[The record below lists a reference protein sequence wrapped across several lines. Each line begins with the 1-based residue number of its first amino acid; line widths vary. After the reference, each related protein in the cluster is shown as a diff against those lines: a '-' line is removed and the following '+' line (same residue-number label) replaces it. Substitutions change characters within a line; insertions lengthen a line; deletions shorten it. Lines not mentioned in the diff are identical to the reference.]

1 MTTITKITAQKKR
14 TDRYNIFLDYG
25 KGEEYGFSVDEDVLI
40 KHSLKKGMVLDELL
54 LSEISYSDDI
64 RKAYNTAVNYLARMM
79 RTEAEIRKHLV
90 EKEVDEVIIQ
100 EVIHKLNEYQF
111 LNDEQLAFAY
121 VRTQMNTTDKGP
133 TVIKR
138 ELKEKG
144 ISEAHI
150 LEAIDEFPFEL
161 QLEKAIAL
169 CEKYMKKNKQES
181 QRIMKQKIEQL
192 LFRKGYSSE
201 VNKMAL
207 EPIEGTS
214 DNEEM
219 ESLRYQAEKL
229 ERKYSKYTGYEY
241 EQKMKQALYRKGFTI
256 DTITK
261 YLESK

>member
-1 MTTITKITAQKKR
+1 MPTITKITVQKKR
-14 TDRYNIFLDYG
+14 TDRYNIFLDHG

-40 KHSLKKGMVLDELL
+40 KHSLKKGMELDDLL
-54 LSEISYSDDI
+54 LSEIAYSDDI
-64 RKAYNTAVNYLARMM
+64 RKAYNTAVNYLSRMM
-79 RTEAEIRKHLV
+79 RTEAEVRKHLV

-144 ISEAHI
+144 IAETYI
-150 LEAIDEFPFEL
+150 LEAMDEFPFEL
-161 QLEKAIAL
+161 QLEKAVAL

-181 QRIMKQKIEQL
+181 QKIMKQKIDQL
-192 LFRKGYSSE
+192 LFRKGYNSQ
-201 VNKMAL
+201 VNQVAL
-207 EPIEGTS
+207 EQIEETS

-241 EQKMKQALYRKGFTI
+241 EQKMKQALYRKGFSI
-256 DTITK
+256 DTITQ

>member
-1 MTTITKITAQKKR
+1 MPTITKITVQKKR
-14 TDRYNIFLDYG
+14 TDRYNIFLDHG

-40 KHSLKKGMVLDELL
+40 KHSLKKGMELDDLL
-54 LSEISYSDDI
+54 LSEIAYSDDI
-64 RKAYNTAVNYLARMM
+64 RKAYNTAVNYLSRMM
-79 RTEAEIRKHLV
+79 RTEAEVRKHLV

-144 ISEAHI
+144 IAETYI
-150 LEAIDEFPFEL
+150 LEAMDEFPFEL
-161 QLEKAIAL
+161 QLEKAVAL

-181 QRIMKQKIEQL
+181 QKIMKQKIDQL
-192 LFRKGYSSE
+192 LFRKGYNSQ
-201 VNKMAL
+201 VNQVAL
-207 EPIEGTS
+207 EQIEATS

-229 ERKYSKYTGYEY
+229 DRKFSKYIGYEY
-241 EQKMKQALYRKGFTI
+241 EQKMKQALYRKGFSI
-256 DTITK
+256 DAITQ

>member
-1 MTTITKITAQKKR
+1 MPTITKITVQKKR
-14 TDRYNIFLDYG
+14 TDRYNIFLDHG

-40 KHSLKKGMVLDELL
+40 KHSLKKGMVLDDLL

-79 RTEAEIRKHLV
+79 RTEAEVRKHLS
-90 EKEVDEVIIQ
+90 EKEVDNVIIQ

-133 TVIKR
+133 TLIKR

-144 ISEAHI
+144 IIEAYI
-150 LEAIDEFPFEL
+150 LDAIQEFPYDL

-169 CEKYMKKNKQES
+169 CEKYIKKNKQES
-181 QRIMKQKIEQL
+181 QKIMKQKIEQL
-192 LFRKGYSSE
+192 LFRKGYNSE
-201 VNKMAL
+201 ISQQA
-207 EPIEGTS
+207 IEQISET
-214 DNEEM
+214 NEDEEF
-219 ESLRYQAEKL
+219 ESLTYQAEKL
-229 ERKYSKYTGYEY
+229 ERKYSKYNGYEY
-241 EQKMKQALYRKGFTI
+241 EQKMKQALYRKGFSM
-256 DTITK
+256 DVITK

>member
-1 MTTITKITAQKKR
+1 MPTITKITIQKKR
-14 TDRYNIFLDYG
+14 TDRYNIFLDNG

-40 KHSLKKGMVLDELL
+40 KHSLKKGMVLDDLL

-79 RTEAEIRKHLV
+79 RTEAEVRKHLS

-100 EVIHKLNEYQF
+100 EVIHKLNEFQF

-133 TVIKR
+133 TLVKR

-144 ISEAHI
+144 IGESYI
-150 LEAIDEFPFEL
+150 LDAIQEFPFDL

-181 QRIMKQKIEQL
+181 QKIMKQKMEQL

-201 VNKMAL
+201 ISQLAT
-207 EPIEGTS
+207 EQIAET
-214 DNEEM
+214 NEDEEF

-241 EQKMKQALYRKGFTI
+241 EQKMKQALYRKGFSM
-256 DTITK
+256 DVITK

>member
-1 MTTITKITAQKKR
+1 MTTITKITVQKKR
-14 TDRYNIFLDYG
+14 TDRYNIFLDHG

-40 KHSLKKGMVLDELL
+40 KHSLKKGMVLDDLL
-54 LSEISYSDDI
+54 LSEIAYSDDI

-79 RTEAEIRKHLV
+79 RTEAEVRKHLG

-133 TVIKR
+133 SVIKR

-144 ISEAHI
+144 ISEVYI
-150 LEAIDEFPFEL
+150 LEAINEFPLEL
-161 QLEKAIAL
+161 QLEKAVSL
-169 CEKYMKKNKQES
+169 CEKYMKKIKQES
-181 QRIMKQKIEQL
+181 QKIMKQKIEQL
-192 LFRKGYSSE
+192 LFRKGYTSE
-201 VNKMAL
+201 VTQIAL
-207 EPIEGTS
+207 EQIEGTS
-214 DNEEM
+214 DDDEL

-229 ERKYSKYTGYEY
+229 ERKYSKYNGYEY
-241 EQKMKQALYRKGFTI
+241 EQKMKQALYRKGFSF
-256 DTITK
+256 DLITK

>member
-1 MTTITKITAQKKR
+1 MPTITKITTQKKR
-14 TDRYNIFLDYG
+14 TDRYNIFLDNG

-40 KHSLKKGMVLDELL
+40 KHSLKKGMVLDDLL

-79 RTEAEIRKHLV
+79 RTEAEVRKHLS

-100 EVIHKLNEYQF
+100 EVIHKLNEFQF

-133 TVIKR
+133 TLVKR

-144 ISEAHI
+144 IGETYI
-150 LEAIDEFPFEL
+150 LDAIQEFPFDL

-181 QRIMKQKIEQL
+181 QKIMKQKMEQL

-201 VNKMAL
+201 ISQLATEQMA
-207 EPIEGTS
+207 ET
-214 DNEEM
+214 NEDEEF

-241 EQKMKQALYRKGFTI
+241 EQKMKQALYRKGFSM
-256 DTITK
+256 DVITK